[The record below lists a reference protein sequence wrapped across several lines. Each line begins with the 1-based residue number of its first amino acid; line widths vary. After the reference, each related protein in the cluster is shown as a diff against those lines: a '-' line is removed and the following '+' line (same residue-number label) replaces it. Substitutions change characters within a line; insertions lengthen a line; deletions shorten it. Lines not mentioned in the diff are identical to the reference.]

1 MMYRWSLAYL
11 FIFMF
16 CVAHGGEDF
25 TEKEEDDDLDF
36 YLGKLYEENEDTIDL
51 HDMLNYPG
59 KREQAKKDV
68 KRPIIFEEN
77 LNTPDKETCSFDKLR
92 WSEEAQKLTKCLE
105 QLNIL
110 ERDID
115 NDKQKMRA
123 LEKKLLKE
131 GSVDVMSFYRRLVY
145 RFWNVLKLEDAEHIL
160 KDPDEAMIRFLSMH
174 FTKDDIITLQDFL
187 HDQNNIQQ
195 VDEFLQN
202 AMKLEEVTDDTQQF
216 NIISV
221 WESAMAVFEVGK
233 NVEVWLYVLCMGFL
247 VLATWAI
254 YLFIK
259 DIQQELRWMRVI
271 MMMIVLLFFICCMW
285 HWRHMHKVAES
296 RRHAQMMKR
305 GFTDIP
311 EECKPG
317 VQAAKYSAWE
327 WIKVRVFGAP
337 DVCEKYFEEIMV
349 DPSEEIT
356 PAMVIAETL
365 AKFVL
370 QPLQHLGSESAKFL
384 TNFYQNV
391 PVVYHVPATI
401 FFIVLLIIILFA
413 FCGYGIDFPLW
424 MGGIRPIY
432 RTEMADTSDV
442 DRITKEAIAQLKSDR
457 EKFMTESRMML
468 SDIAQAAVT
477 SQAQAGIQPLL
488 MMSSTIIESQL
499 EKLIARQLSQVVS
512 QTFHNNTSVDT
523 GHSSQG
529 NVTPQN
535 EDNVFTITSTPLR
548 KCEKLQITD
557 NDFNSG
563 EELETVGEKKLL
575 RPEDGASSLVATT
588 DAVHYRLK
596 GTGRKGALVPKGG
609 SSSTPGA
616 SSETSATEV
625 SWSKG
630 RKNTSKNQSQDIH
643 SKNTIEL
650 ESPAHSSEVS
660 SSHSLYNVSS
670 DDSGAGENFYNRVK
684 SILED
689 SANSS
694 INAENSNISC
704 DSEHRVLDVNEGRS
718 MRSEELELSN
728 SGVRFLKKIKK
739 VMTP

>member
-1 MMYRWSLAYL
+1 M
-11 FIFMF
+11 
-16 CVAHGGEDF
+16 
-25 TEKEEDDDLDF
+25 KN
-36 YLGKLYEENEDTIDL
+36 KN
-51 HDMLNYPG
+51 
-59 KREQAKKDV
+59 
-68 KRPIIFEEN
+68 EN
-77 LNTPDKETCSFDKLR
+77 L
-92 WSEEAQKLTKCLE
+92 
-105 QLNIL
+105 
-110 ERDID
+110 
-115 NDKQKMRA
+115 RA

-131 GSVDVMSFYRRLVY
+131 GSVDVMAFYRRLVY
-145 RFWNVLKLEDAEHIL
+145 HFWNVLKLEDAEHIL
-160 KDPDEAMIRFLSMH
+160 KDPDEAMIRFLSVH
-174 FTKDDIITLQDFL
+174 FTKDDLITLQDFL
-187 HDQNNIQQ
+187 HNQNNIRQ
-195 VDEFLQN
+195 VDEFLQS
-202 AMKLEEVTDDTQQF
+202 AMKLEEVTDDSQQF
-216 NIISV
+216 NILSFVEKAI
-221 WESAMAVFEVGK
+221 AVFEIGK

-247 VLATWAI
+247 VLAMWAI

-296 RRHAQMMKR
+296 RRHARMMKR

-401 FFIVLLIIILFA
+401 FFVVLLIIILFA

-432 RTEMADTSDV
+432 RTEVADTSDV

-468 SDIAQAAVT
+468 TDIAQAAAA
-477 SQAQAGIQPLL
+477 SQAQAGVQPLL

-499 EKLIARQLSQVVS
+499 EKLIARQLSHVVS

-523 GHSSQG
+523 GHSSQ
-529 NVTPQN
+529 VSITPQN

-548 KCEKLQITD
+548 RCEKLQMFD
-557 NDFNSG
+557 NRFNS
-563 EELETVGEKKLL
+563 EEDIRDSGEKKLTK
-575 RPEDGASSLVATT
+575 PEDGSGSVVATT

-596 GTGRKGALVPKGG
+596 GTGCKAGLTPKEE
-609 SSSTPGA
+609 SSSTPA
-616 SSETSATEV
+616 PSETSATEV

-630 RKNTSKNQSQDIH
+630 RRNTSKNQSQDIH
-643 SKNTIEL
+643 SKNAREL
-650 ESPAHSSEVS
+650 ESPAHCSEVS
-660 SSHSLYNVSS
+660 SSHSLDNVSS
-670 DDSGAGENFYNRVK
+670 DDSGGGENFYNRVK

-694 INAENSNISC
+694 INVENSNMSY
-704 DSEHRVLDVNEGRS
+704 DSEHRELDVNEGRS